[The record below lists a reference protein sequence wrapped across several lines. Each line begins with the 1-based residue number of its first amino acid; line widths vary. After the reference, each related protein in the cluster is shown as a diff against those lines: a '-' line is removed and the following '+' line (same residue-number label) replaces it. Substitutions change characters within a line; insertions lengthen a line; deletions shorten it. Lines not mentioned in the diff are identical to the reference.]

1 VVWAGSATYVT
12 FAFFSLAATYRDT
25 HSTAAFGV
33 FLWPAYMAGGVAVLL
48 GVEALVCRRHRS
60 ET

>member
-1 VVWAGSATYVT
+1 VV

-33 FLWPAYMAGGVAVLL
+33 FFWPAYLAGGVAMLL
-48 GVEALVCRRHRS
+48 AIEALICRRRRP
-60 ET
+60 EI